1 MLGGRARRPRSSVG
15 APAAVLLLELFAR
28 SYPYAALPRLPN
40 RPPVLLPP
48 CNIFPAPARA
58 ATLGAAGARCLRR
71 SLSLSL
77 LARGA
82 LRTAERQK
90 LLRGARPVQRYCC
103 AAAVRGRGRS
113 AGSERQRRRQALG
126 RGQICRLRHCTA
138 FRCPA
143 LPYHAPRTLVTDERV
158 GWGCLGTLS
167 PLAHCTADWGVMPL
181 PAAAA
186 VRRRMPCRAYR
197 IAFPHLAYS
206 ALGARECDRGG
217 AKSPLRA
224 DPVLWS
230 MIQEPWSTLYG
241 WNKKTARRTG
251 SLHSLIRVVSNLF
264 LFQRGKHS
272 YFILRVYTIV
282 TRYIVY
288 FILLV

>member
-1 MLGGRARRPRSSVG
+1 MQRFYGVEVEDGAPGAWALAPGGVAAGMRQRLVLPGVLGGRARRPRPSVG

-158 GWGCLGTLS
+158 GWGGGSRHAVASRALYCGLGS
-167 PLAHCTADWGVMPL
+167 D
-181 PAAAA
+181 AAA

-197 IAFPHLAYS
+197 IAFPQLAYS

-241 WNKKTARRTG
+241 WIKKNGTEDRNA
-251 SLHSLIRVVSNLF
+251 S
-264 LFQRGKHS
+264 
-272 YFILRVYTIV
+272 
-282 TRYIVY
+282 
-288 FILLV
+288 